1 MLRTVADGRVRW
13 GFWPPEFD
21 EAQLESRR
29 GVGVWLGGDP
39 DLSEIVG
46 AQSGSEG
53 EEEGDSDNVT
63 SDWEEEAAEEEESEE
78 ESDEEDDHFAA
89 QNKQSFFAALSLG
102 NDEDSDE

>member
-21 EAQLESRR
+21 EEALESRL

-46 AQSGSEG
+46 AQSDT
-53 EEEGDSDNVT
+53 EESAQETDG
-63 SDWEEEAAEEEESEE
+63 WEEEASSEGGEEEDTSEEESE
-78 ESDEEDDHFAA
+78 DGFAA
-89 QNKQSFFAALSLG
+89 QNKASFFAALSMA
-102 NDEDSDE
+102 DEEDSDE